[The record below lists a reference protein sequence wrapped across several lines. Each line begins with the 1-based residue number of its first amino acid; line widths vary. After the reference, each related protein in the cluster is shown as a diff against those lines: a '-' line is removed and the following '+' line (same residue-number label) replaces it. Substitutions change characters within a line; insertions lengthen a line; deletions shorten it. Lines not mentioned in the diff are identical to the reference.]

1 MHNQAAT
8 AYQKMSQVA
17 VSPRDLEATL
27 LMKAAAQLQTLKD
40 DWESASKELIRER
53 LTYNRRLWIFF
64 LAAIKEEGN
73 PLPEEIKTNILNLG
87 VFILNHTIDTEM
99 APTPE
104 RLTVLITINRNI
116 AEGLRGQG

>member
-1 MHNQAAT
+1 
-8 AYQKMSQVA
+8 MSQVA

-40 DWESASKELIRER
+40 DWDNASSELIHER
-53 LTYNRRLWIFF
+53 LTYNRRLWVFF

-73 PLPEEIKTNILNLG
+73 PLPEAIKNNILSLG
-87 VFILNHTIDTEM
+87 VFILNHTIDTELK
-99 APTPE
+99 PTPE

-116 AEGLRGQG
+116 AEGLRNQG